1 MKKLAEIRCRVATPE
16 DDPRFVF
23 EHGELTLYV
32 IQRHVPQGDALAPN
46 PEYADAPYEITYR
59 EIATRQTK

>member
-1 MKKLAEIRCRVATPE
+1 MATPE

-23 EHGELTLYV
+23 EQGEMTLYV
-32 IQRHVPQGDALAPN
+32 IQRHVLQGDALVPN